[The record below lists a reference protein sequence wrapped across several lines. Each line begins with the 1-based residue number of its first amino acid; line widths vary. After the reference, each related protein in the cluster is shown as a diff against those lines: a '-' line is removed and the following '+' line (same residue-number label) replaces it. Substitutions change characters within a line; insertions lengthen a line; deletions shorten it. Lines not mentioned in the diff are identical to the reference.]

1 MEVTQENDLW
11 QDSEWT
17 YPALTPVNQSLPGE
31 HGHAHGCV
39 LGYDLYTEAMQ
50 GTASKSLN

>member
-1 MEVTQENDLW
+1 MGRVGIPVW

-17 YPALTPVNQSLPGE
+17 YPALTSVNQSLPGE